1 MSATAP
7 RSTFSPMLAAA
18 FIEFR
23 KMFAPRRILVLLLL
37 VVVAAA
43 IALVSQALGATPS
56 GDDPRAPAW
65 SDLYVAKAFLRA
77 VVPLI
82 CLYVG
87 ASLWSEELESGT
99 LVYIVTRPVSRPAVL
114 LAKYA
119 AAWVFLTT
127 ALWMAMLG
135 TGGVLCVMR
144 DHGCAGL
151 FVTLLGLPR
160 STGVWLALFL
170 LVGTSMR
177 RSLIGGIALG
187 GILELIVASLPTIAR
202 YVAPGHHVG
211 SAVLAFSPFSDV
223 SSNELVVGDPVSGWV
238 AWTVLIL
245 ITAGSLALACLQ
257 VRYKEYAPTRTD

>member
-1 MSATAP
+1 MSPTAP
-7 RSTFSPMLAAA
+7 RSAFSPILAAA
-18 FIEFR
+18 LIEFR
-23 KMFAPRRILVLLLL
+23 KMFALRRILVLLLL

-43 IALVSQALGATPS
+43 VALVSQALGATPS

-65 SDLYVAKAFLRA
+65 SDVYVATAFLRA

-119 AAWVFLTT
+119 AAWVFLSA

-135 TGGVLCVMR
+135 TGGTLCVMR
-144 DHGCAGL
+144 DHGFAGL
-151 FVTLLGLPR
+151 FATLVILPM

-170 LVGTSMR
+170 LVGTTMR
-177 RSLIGGIALG
+177 RSLIGGIVLG
-187 GILELIVASLPTIAR
+187 GVLELLVASLPTIAR
-202 YVAPGHHVG
+202 LVAPGHHIG
-211 SAVLAFSPFSDV
+211 SAVLAFGAFSDV
-223 SSNELVVGDPVSGWV
+223 STNELVTGDPVSGWV

-245 ITAGSLALACLQ
+245 ITAGSLTLACLP